1 MPVFKLMSQCFPQSV
16 GNGRGQTTW
25 AGSRQDFAFVML
37 ISPWPVQVFRQEAEH
52 NLGLGRADTL
62 VQDS

>member
-1 MPVFKLMSQCFPQSV
+1 MLVFKLKSQCFSQSI
-16 GNGRGQTTW
+16 GNAHGETTW
-25 AGSRQDFAFVML
+25 AGSMQDFAFVIL
-37 ISPWPVQVFRQEAEH
+37 IFPLPVQVFRRRVEH